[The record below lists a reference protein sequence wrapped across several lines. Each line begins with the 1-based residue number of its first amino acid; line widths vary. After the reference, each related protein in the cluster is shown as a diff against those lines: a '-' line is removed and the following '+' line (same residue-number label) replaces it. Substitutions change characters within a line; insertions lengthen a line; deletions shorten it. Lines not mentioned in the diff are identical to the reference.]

1 MVYAMFPVALC
12 QRQRNKG
19 TPTPITKKSAS
30 ETCPGSASTQPRQ
43 VNKLQRNEL
52 AIFTLSQLVLHP
64 VGRRDG
70 GHINQ
75 NIESKAAK

>member
-1 MVYAMFPVALC
+1 MWL
-12 QRQRNKG
+12 R
-19 TPTPITKKSAS
+19 SA
-30 ETCPGSASTQPRQ
+30 TTQPRQ
-43 VNKLQRNEL
+43 VNKLLRNEL